1 MAKVKKFSAK
11 NVALGGCRSLDADCG
26 LTVEDVRVHV
36 SDERIKTSGGWYKER
51 PYAMDCTAKIGSI
64 ACEECG
70 LRQVGTIQDL
80 EVEFELRRSTQE
92 VYRSGLTQ
100 LQIVMAALPN
110 QLADALFCQRES
122 GAGEG

>member
-11 NVALGGCRSLDADCG
+11 NVALGGCRSLEVDCG
-26 LTVEDVRVHV
+26 LTVEDVRVNV
-36 SDERIKTSGGWYKER
+36 SDERIKTDGGWNKEE
-51 PYAMDCTAKIGSI
+51 PWVMDCTAKIGSI
-64 ACEECG
+64 ACDACG

-80 EVEFELRRSTQE
+80 EVEFELRRSTQD
-92 VYRSGLTQ
+92 VYRSGLTH

-110 QLADALFCQRES
+110 QLADALFCQRAP